1 MTKQPTVLRQLIDCG
16 FLSPV
21 KPHIFDGL
29 QDVIDLDLSA
39 QERIA
44 DLLRKLCIFNVN
56 EMGTLDQSATYNQ
69 LLDALD
75 FPMIVNR
82 ANQELPGNTF
92 YTLSIDQSTMIVFS
106 NSKKQ
111 FDRTTQK
118 IIYSGG
124 SAPVISNTI
133 KIGRKQIYT
142 ALFVSY
148 INFPIFTKN

>member
-29 QDVIDLDLSA
+29 QDVVDLDLSA

-56 EMGTLDQSATYNQ
+56 EIGTLDQSATYNQ

>member
-1 MTKQPTVLRQLIDCG
+1 MAKQPTVLRQLVDCG

-44 DLLRKLCIFNVN
+44 NLLRRLCIFNTN
-56 EMGTLDQSATYNQ
+56 EIGTLNQ
-69 LLDALD
+69 PAIYGELLDALD
-75 FPMIVNR
+75 FPMIVSR
-82 ANQELPGNTF
+82 ASLELPGNTF
-92 YTLSIDQSTMIVFS
+92 YTLSIDQSTMIAFS

-124 SAPVISNTI
+124 SAPVISKAI

>member
-56 EMGTLDQSATYNQ
+56 EIGTLDQSATYNQ